1 MKVNQNKVKKEF
13 ANKLVVYEKSGHHG
27 KDIQDFFE
35 NIWLQKYILF
45 NQSYSE
51 GFYMNRTMN
60 FLSNQWIHVIMISFN
75 I

>member
-1 MKVNQNKVKKEF
+1 MF

-35 NIWLQKYILF
+35 KYFASEILF